1 MCVLFFTNLPYNCS
15 ELELRQWIEA
25 RGTQIDSV
33 RIVRDVVSEA
43 SPAFGYAA
51 LQDCARMSETALL
64 LNGQKMRNQVIAV
77 QVAPTQYPMQASH
90 HFAL

>member
-15 ELELRQWIEA
+15 EFELRQWIEA
-25 RGTQIDSV
+25 RGIQIESV

-51 LQDCARMSETALL
+51 LHDCARMSEAAVS
-64 LNGQKMRNQVIAV
+64 LNGLKMRNQAITV
-77 QVAPTQYPMQASH
+77 QVAPTQYPVQAPQRTA
-90 HFAL
+90 F